1 MKTSLGDLAEG
12 TIVPML
18 ERGSKVN
25 YIVAKHNYQSD
36 VNGGGHTML
45 IRAGVLGSYEWE
57 NSNSSSYELPEYA
70 KYDTDSKIPDVLENY
85 YQGVFDALT
94 LAACK
99 PVRIKYS
106 PNGSTVTSTRS
117 HRFFILSRG
126 DLASWSYSDGD
137 LLNATVVN
145 ALVSSVGNNVSLLL
159 RSTTDDYDTKLDPDS
174 NTYVQDGDK
183 YGAVYIATIRNNRLY
198 DTSSKHH
205 GHEAAYVLPCIVLY
219 DTAGVG
225 EDGILRGNHVPEI
238 SSYYFGTEQVH
249 TKHNDFR
256 VAYSVHDED
265 GDEMTVTELLDGKTV
280 LRTYTPVDGETNNT
294 VWVGSALLP
303 LGEYGVDHK
312 LTVRVTDGAATA
324 EKHYLFRMTYKQ
336 GYAVYIGKIT
346 GNADRTGYYWTERHA
361 LHDASDEALPIVLEP
376 ELTLEKNSFGSFVF
390 TVPAINPYYDKLAL
404 KTTVISVEEDGVE
417 IFMGY
422 VTELNKNFDLDI
434 EVTCEGELGY
444 LQDRDCI
451 IENRAYAT
459 EELVRLAVTPDGDY
473 GTNFA
478 IEGKTFNLGSVTV
491 VKPDADKDTA
501 ETKAISDCWSVL
513 DSNLVGNYGGFLRV
527 RKTVKMEDGKK
538 VYRRYLD
545 YLAEV
550 TDESEQ
556 VIQFGV
562 NLLDLSYYLKSNTI
576 VNSIIVMGYATSGW
590 WIFSSTSPIKVEVR
604 NDKSIELYGLCQ
616 RMMTVDGT
624 KSSPESLR
632 AKGLEE
638 LKKYNPDQFTG
649 SITINAADL
658 ADTGVD
664 VDRLGF
670 LKNVR
675 CISEAHGLKNWI
687 LCTKEVIPLDAPE
700 EKEFTFG
707 DTANLTTLQA
717 STFGTAGKAWKA
729 IQSTI
734 RYISSGG

>member
-1 MKTSLGDLAEG
+1 M
-12 TIVPML
+12 
-18 ERGSKVN
+18 
-25 YIVAKHNYQSD
+25 
-36 VNGGGHTML
+36 
-45 IRAGVLGSYEWE
+45 
-57 NSNSSSYELPEYA
+57 
-70 KYDTDSKIPDVLENY
+70 
-85 YQGVFDALT
+85 
-94 LAACK
+94 
-99 PVRIKYS
+99 
-106 PNGSTVTSTRS
+106 
-117 HRFFILSRG
+117 
-126 DLASWSYSDGD
+126 
-137 LLNATVVN
+137 
-145 ALVSSVGNNVSLLL
+145 
-159 RSTTDDYDTKLDPDS
+159 
-174 NTYVQDGDK
+174 
-183 YGAVYIATIRNNRLY
+183 
-198 DTSSKHH
+198 
-205 GHEAAYVLPCIVLY
+205 
-219 DTAGVG
+219 
-225 EDGILRGNHVPEI
+225 
-238 SSYYFGTEQVH
+238 
-249 TKHNDFR
+249 
-256 VAYSVHDED
+256 
-265 GDEMTVTELLDGKTV
+265 
-280 LRTYTPVDGETNNT
+280 
-294 VWVGSALLP
+294 
-303 LGEYGVDHK
+303 
-312 LTVRVTDGAATA
+312 
-324 EKHYLFRMTYKQ
+324 
-336 GYAVYIGKIT
+336 
-346 GNADRTGYYWTERHA
+346 
-361 LHDASDEALPIVLEP
+361 
-376 ELTLEKNSFGSFVF
+376 
-390 TVPAINPYYDKLAL
+390 
-404 KTTVISVEEDGVE
+404 ISVEEDGVE

-459 EELVRLAVTPDGDY
+459 EELVRLAVTPDEKY

-478 IEGKTFNLGSVTV
+478 LEGKTFNLGSVTV
-491 VKPDADKDTA
+491 VKPDADKDTT

-670 LKNVR
+670 LKNAWV
-675 CISEAHGLKNWI
+675 ISEVHGLKKWI

-734 RYISSGG
+734 RYMSSGG

>member
-1 MKTSLGDLAEG
+1 MKTSLGNLAEG

-25 YIVAKHNYQSD
+25 YIVAKHNYQAD
-36 VNGGGHTML
+36 VNGSGHTML

-57 NSNSSSYELPEYA
+57 KSSSSYELPEYA
-70 KYDTDSKIPDVLENY
+70 KYDTDSKIPDVLESY

-106 PNGSTVTSTRS
+106 PNGSTVTSTKS

-137 LLNATVVN
+137 LLSSTVVN

-174 NTYVQDGDK
+174 NTYVQDGDT
-183 YGAVYIATIRNNRLY
+183 YGAVYYARITNNRLY
-198 DTSSKHH
+198 DTSSKIH
-205 GHEAAYVLPCIVLY
+205 GHESAYVLPCIVMY

-336 GYAVYIGKIT
+336 GYAVYIGKIA

-451 IENRAYAT
+451 IENRAYTA
-459 EELVRLAVTPDGDY
+459 EELVRLAVTPDEKY

-478 IEGKTFNLGSVTV
+478 LEGKTFNLGSVTV
-491 VKPDADKDTA
+491 VKPDADKDTT

-513 DSNLVGNYGGFLRV
+513 YSNLVGNYGGFLRV

-707 DTANLTTLQA
+707 DTTNLTTLQA

-734 RYISSGG
+734 RYMSSGG

>member
-45 IRAGVLGSYEWE
+45 IRAGVLGSYEWK

-94 LAACK
+94 IAACK

-137 LLNATVVN
+137 LLSSTVVN

-198 DTSSKHH
+198 DTSSKNH

-225 EDGILRGNHVPEI
+225 EDGILRGNHIPEI

-280 LRTYTPVDGETNNT
+280 LRTYTPVDGETSNT

-336 GYAVYIGKIT
+336 GYAVYIGKIA

-361 LHDASDEALPIVLEP
+361 LHDASDETLPIVLEP

-451 IENRAYAT
+451 IENRAYTT
-459 EELVRLAVTPDGDY
+459 EELVRLAVTPDEKY

-478 IEGKTFNLGSVTV
+478 IEGKTFNLGTVTV
-491 VKPDADKDTA
+491 AKPDADKDTT

-590 WIFSSTSPIKVEVR
+590 WIFSSTSPIKVEVH
-604 NDKSIELYGLCQ
+604 NGKSIELYGLCQ

-664 VDRLGF
+664 VDRLAF

-675 CISEAHGLKNWI
+675 CISEVHGLKNWI

-734 RYISSGG
+734 RYMSSGG

>member
-70 KYDTDSKIPDVLENY
+70 KYDTDSQIPDVLESY
-85 YQGVFDALT
+85 YQSAFDELT

-106 PNGSTVTSTRS
+106 PNGSTVTSTKS

-126 DLASWSYSDGD
+126 NLASWSYSDGD

-159 RSTTDDYDTKLDPDS
+159 RSTTYDYDTKLDPDS

-198 DTSSKHH
+198 DTSSKNH

-225 EDGILRGNHVPEI
+225 EDGILRGNHIPEI

-336 GYAVYIGKIT
+336 GYAVYIGKIA

-361 LHDASDEALPIVLEP
+361 LHDASDETLPIVLEP

-478 IEGKTFNLGSVTV
+478 TEGKTFNLGSVTV
-491 VKPDADKDTA
+491 VKPDADKDTT

-550 TDESEQ
+550 TEESEQ

-670 LKNVR
+670 LKNVQ
-675 CISEAHGLKNWI
+675 CISEVHGLKNWI

-707 DTANLTTLQA
+707 DTTNLTTLQA

-734 RYISSGG
+734 RYMSSGG

>member
-45 IRAGVLGSYEWE
+45 IRAGVLGSYKWE
-57 NSNSSSYELPEYA
+57 NSNSSSHELPEYA
-70 KYDTDSKIPDVLENY
+70 KYDTDSQIPDVLESY
-85 YQGVFDALT
+85 YQSAFDELT

-106 PNGSTVTSTRS
+106 PNGSTVTSTKS

-159 RSTTDDYDTKLDPDS
+159 RSTTYDYDTKLDPDS

-183 YGAVYIATIRNNRLY
+183 YGAVYIAAIRNNRLY
-198 DTSSKHH
+198 DTSRKNH

-225 EDGILRGNHVPEI
+225 EDGILRGNHIPEI

-336 GYAVYIGKIT
+336 GYAVYIGKIA

-361 LHDASDEALPIVLEP
+361 LHDASDETLPIVLEP

-478 IEGKTFNLGSVTV
+478 TEGKCYRYGSINMPINMWGPWHTATHKTEGGLADVKISMEDMITPEKVMDIFQFFTMFATDKKYRKYKIICRYQQFEGANMIVDRVVAGYPKKGLIWHFQGSGKSLLMVFAAQKLRMNPELKNPTVVIVDDRIDLETQITATFNASDIPNLTS
-491 VKPDADKDTA
+491 AS
-501 ETKAISDCWSVL
+501 TKEELISFFRGDM
-513 DSNLVGNYGGFLRV
+513 
-527 RKTVKMEDGKK
+527 RKILITTIFKFG
-538 VYRRYLD
+538 
-545 YLAEV
+545 EV
-550 TDESEQ
+550 SGELNARD
-556 VIQFGV
+556 
-562 NLLDLSYYLKSNTI
+562 N
-576 VNSIIVMGYATSGW
+576 IIVMVDEAHRTQEGDLGEKMRMALPNAFFFGLTG
-590 WIFSSTSPIKVEVR
+590 TPINRV
-604 NDKSIELYGLCQ
+604 DKNHFCDIWCRRRPHRIY
-616 RMMTVDGT
+616 
-624 KSSPESLR
+624 ESL
-632 AKGLEE
+632 L
-638 LKKYNPDQFTG
+638 
-649 SITINAADL
+649 
-658 ADTGVD
+658 
-664 VDRLGF
+664 F
-670 LKNVR
+670 L
-675 CISEAHGLKNWI
+675 
-687 LCTKEVIPLDAPE
+687 
-700 EKEFTFG
+700 
-707 DTANLTTLQA
+707 
-717 STFGTAGKAWKA
+717 
-729 IQSTI
+729 
-734 RYISSGG
+734 

>member
-1 MKTSLGDLAEG
+1 MKTSLGNLAEG

-45 IRAGVLGSYEWE
+45 IRAGVLGSYEWKKSS
-57 NSNSSSYELPEYA
+57 SNSYELPEYA

-137 LLNATVVN
+137 RLNATVVN

-183 YGAVYIATIRNNRLY
+183 YGAVYIARIINNRLY
-198 DTSSKHH
+198 DTSYTVH
-205 GHEAAYVLPCIVLY
+205 GHEAASVLPCIVLY

-336 GYAVYIGKIT
+336 GYAVYIGKIA

-491 VKPDADKDTA
+491 VKPDADKDTT
-501 ETKAISDCWSVL
+501 ETKAISDCWS
-513 DSNLVGNYGGFLRV
+513 
-527 RKTVKMEDGKK
+527 
-538 VYRRYLD
+538 
-545 YLAEV
+545 
-550 TDESEQ
+550 
-556 VIQFGV
+556 
-562 NLLDLSYYLKSNTI
+562 I
-576 VNSIIVMGYATSGW
+576 VH
-590 WIFSSTSPIKVEVR
+590 STR
-604 NDKSIELYGLCQ
+604 
-616 RMMTVDGT
+616 T
-624 KSSPESLR
+624 
-632 AKGLEE
+632 
-638 LKKYNPDQFTG
+638 
-649 SITINAADL
+649 
-658 ADTGVD
+658 
-664 VDRLGF
+664 
-670 LKNVR
+670 
-675 CISEAHGLKNWI
+675 
-687 LCTKEVIPLDAPE
+687 
-700 EKEFTFG
+700 
-707 DTANLTTLQA
+707 
-717 STFGTAGKAWKA
+717 
-729 IQSTI
+729 
-734 RYISSGG
+734 

>member
-1 MKTSLGDLAEG
+1 MKTSLGNLAEG

-45 IRAGVLGSYEWE
+45 IRAGVLGSYEWKK
-57 NSNSSSYELPEYA
+57 SSISSYELPEYA

-137 LLNATVVN
+137 RLSSTVVN

-183 YGAVYIATIRNNRLY
+183 YGAVYCARIIDNRLY
-198 DTSSKHH
+198 DTGSKIH
-205 GHEAAYVLPCIVLY
+205 GHESASVLPCIVMY

-491 VKPDADKDTA
+491 VKPDADKDTT

-545 YLAEV
+545 YLSEV
-550 TDESEQ
+550 TDRSEQ

-707 DTANLTTLQA
+707 DTTNLTTLQA

-734 RYISSGG
+734 RYMSSGG